1 MTEPTHFPFA
11 NAEAVATYAEGP
23 PRMVPGW
30 ADMVRMTDIL
40 LAERVPRDGRVLVV
54 GAGGGL
60 ELKRFAQAHSEWSFE
75 GVDPSR
81 PMLDLASATL
91 GPLGARV
98 HLHEGYVDDAS
109 AGPFDG
115 ATCLLTLHFVEIEE
129 RRRMLAQIRRR
140 LRPGAPFVVAHLSVP
155 EVESER
161 QVWLNRYAAFA
172 VSSGIEPSKAEA
184 AAKAVNE
191 RLSIVSPQ
199 RDEEMLREAGF
210 SDVACF
216 YAGLAFR
223 GWVAVA

>member
-1 MTEPTHFPFA
+1 MGGFSSW
-11 NAEAVATYAEGP
+11 G
-23 PRMVPGW
+23 G
-30 ADMVRMTDIL
+30 
-40 LAERVPRDGRVLVV
+40 
-54 GAGGGL
+54 GGGL

-98 HLHEGYVDDAS
+98 HLHEGHVDDAS

-140 LRPGAPFVVAHLSVP
+140 LRPGAPFVVAHLSFS
-155 EVESER
+155 EVASER
-161 QVWLNRYAAFA
+161 QIWLNRYTAFA
-172 VSSGIEPSKAEA
+172 VSSGVEPSKAEA
-184 AAKAVNE
+184 AAKAVGE